1 MSKHKNLIM
10 ILGSIILIA
19 YAAMLSIYPALLSSS
34 FNKDEFCEKVYK
46 ACGLVTTLDSI
57 EFKMKPSLTLVITI
71 NNWSSKYIDR
81 QDCFDAVLIE
91 LQTGAFSPFT
101 KNFKIKEMFLKHV
114 KFSNQTLPNGE
125 NKLAYLP
132 KSFEAS
138 AFGSDKITV
147 EAGPVKVLDFK
158 IKNIAPKYYDEDNRS
173 SESYS
178 KLQVKDFLLEQ
189 NIRFVTVK

>member
-10 ILGSIILIA
+10 IFVSIILIA
-19 YAAMLSIYPALLSSS
+19 YAALLSIYPAVLTSS
-34 FNKDEFCEKVYK
+34 FNKAEFGEKVYK
-46 ACGLVTTLDSI
+46 ACGLVTTIDGI
-57 EFKMKPSLTLVITI
+57 EFKMKPNLTLVITI

-81 QDCFDAVLIE
+81 QDCFDAALIE

-101 KNFKIKEMFLKHV
+101 KNFKIKELFLKHV
-114 KFSNQTLPNGE
+114 KYANQTFSNGE

-138 AFGSDKITV
+138 AFGADKIIV
-147 EAGPVKVLDFK
+147 EAGPVKILDFK
-158 IKNIAPKYYDEDNRS
+158 IKDIAPKYYAEDNRR

-178 KLQVKDFLLEQ
+178 KLQVKSFLDEQ
-189 NIRFVTVK
+189 NIRFVEVK